1 MKVICLKRN
10 SMKYTCNAYLILGS
24 WNSLQDTNTLID
36 VGIDASII
44 NEIEKINTGVGK
56 RPVEQ
61 IIITHEHFDH
71 AGGVKEVKSWC
82 NAKIYAY
89 KKFPGVDELLRDGQ
103 VLRIGDREFEVIHMP
118 GHSSDSICLYC
129 KEEEIL
135 FSGDAPLKIMTAGG
149 SYSGDFVDALENLMR
164 HPIRAIYPGH
174 DKPIQGKATDI
185 IRTTLRNVKN
195 SATIECTQ
203 GGTSIF
209 TEDSIRSEQNKKGGN
224 NHGKQ

>member
-103 VLRIGDREFEVIHMP
+103 VLQNWRPRVR
-118 GHSSDSICLYC
+118 SNSYARSLQRLY
-129 KEEEIL
+129 L
-135 FSGDAPLKIMTAGG
+135 SL
-149 SYSGDFVDALENLMR
+149 L
-164 HPIRAIYPGH
+164 
-174 DKPIQGKATDI
+174 QG
-185 IRTTLRNVKN
+185 RRNSFLR
-195 SATIECTQ
+195 
-203 GGTSIF
+203 
-209 TEDSIRSEQNKKGGN
+209 
-224 NHGKQ
+224 